1 MKNLLTCD
9 INRRI
14 YMSYGSRQRCS
25 KSRPA
30 QSGSHPPPRALV
42 PARGGRTSGP
52 ELVCHQAQAY
62 RYLQRAQQ
70 LKRPVP
76 VEDAKVSFTVKLSRH
91 LVARLRTYAAS
102 TGWTLSEIVSRAV
115 QSVLHRGGGRG
126 LPSANSATHA
136 AAGLSI

>member
-1 MKNLLTCD
+1 MARASDAQKADRLNQARTLL
-9 INRRI
+9 REHSPLPEAAER
-14 YMSYGSRQRCS
+14 
-25 KSRPA
+25 
-30 QSGSHPPPRALV
+30 L
-42 PARGGRTSGP
+42 ARNWSVTKR
-52 ELVCHQAQAY
+52 QAY

-115 QSVLHRGGGRG
+115 RSVLHRGGGRG
-126 LPSANSATHA
+126 
-136 AAGLSI
+136 